1 MLIQVTLGVCGLNS
15 NYRIKKNS
23 EFQNVFKN
31 GSSTANRQFVVYVLK
46 RNDQPQFRLGLSVSK
61 RIGNA
66 VTRNRVK
73 RLVRESFH
81 QLSDQIKFPYDFVV
95 IARKPTSDMTF
106 EEVKGSLIHVLNRAR
121 VLRGIKHVGK
131 GRDVK

>member
-1 MLIQVTLGVCGLNS
+1 MNS

-95 IARKPTSDMTF
+95 IARKPTSDMSF

-121 VLRGIKHVGK
+121 VLRGSKHVGK

>member
-1 MLIQVTLGVCGLNS
+1 MNS

-31 GSSTANRQFVVYVLK
+31 GNSTANRQFVVYVLK
-46 RNDQPQFRLGLSVSK
+46 RSDQPQFRIGLSVSK

-95 IARKPTSDMTF
+95 IARKPASDMSF
-106 EEVKGSLIHVLNRAR
+106 EEVKSSLMHVLNRAH
-121 VLRGIKHVGK
+121 VLKGTKQSGK
-131 GRDVK
+131 GRKTR